1 VHNNA
6 VFSIRAFVFTMFSLA
21 AVLAISVA
29 AAQAPPTVWD
39 GVYTEE
45 QAKRGGGLYQVN
57 CAPCHGDTLL
67 GAEAAPP
74 LVGDQFNST
83 WDGVPLIDLLN
94 RIRTTMPQTAP
105 GTLSSAQAADV
116 LAYILQFGKF
126 PAGDAPLAS
135 QTVGAAAFRAFKP

>member
-1 VHNNA
+1 M
-6 VFSIRAFVFTMFSLA
+6 RAFLFTMFSLA

-39 GVYTEE
+39 GVYTVE
-45 QAKRGGGLYQVN
+45 QAQRGGAVYQTN

-83 WDGVPLIDLLN
+83 WDGVTLTDLFD

-105 GTLSSAQAADV
+105 GSLSRVQVGEV
-116 LAYILQFGKF
+116 LAYILQSGKF
-126 PAGDAPLAS
+126 PAGDKPLEYP
-135 QTVGAAAFRAFKP
+135 TLGATTFRAFKP